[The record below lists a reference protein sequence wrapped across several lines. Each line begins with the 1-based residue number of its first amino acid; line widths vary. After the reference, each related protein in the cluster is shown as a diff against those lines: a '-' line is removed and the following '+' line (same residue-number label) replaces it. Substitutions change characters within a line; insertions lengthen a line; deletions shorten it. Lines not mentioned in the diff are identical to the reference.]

1 MPPNLSFVVPSSL
14 SVYCIFYFPAFV
26 QFSNLDVK
34 LKEIFRDLE
43 LKYFFMININFAQSG
58 AFQKVIM
65 TCPNLAT
72 KINNNLILQLF
83 MSNYC
88 CNFIVLYKNMFLLHT
103 FLKAEL
109 GDKLIWSRRQMQR
122 NKQYLMDVASVP
134 LLISLRNVWTME
146 MLKCSARE
154 IFSLLLSRM
163 LMAAVLYPTIKIM
176 KDWILKTL
184 PQCILGCIWKDI
196 F

>member
-1 MPPNLSFVVPSSL
+1 
-14 SVYCIFYFPAFV
+14 
-26 QFSNLDVK
+26 
-34 LKEIFRDLE
+34 
-43 LKYFFMININFAQSG
+43 
-58 AFQKVIM
+58 M

-88 CNFIVLYKNMFLLHT
+88 CNFMVLYKNHVFVANFFKIHKS
-103 FLKAEL
+103 FS

-154 IFSLLLSRM
+154 ILSLLPSQM